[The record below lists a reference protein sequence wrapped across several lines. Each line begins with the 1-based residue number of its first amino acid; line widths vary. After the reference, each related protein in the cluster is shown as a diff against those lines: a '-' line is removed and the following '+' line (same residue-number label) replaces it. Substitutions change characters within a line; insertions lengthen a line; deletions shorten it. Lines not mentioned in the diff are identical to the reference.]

1 MSKGGESQR
10 ENRLGTGRSGLGRK
24 GWGGSRKALKEHP
37 LPCLSIK
44 ELRNPLPAGREGRR
58 ASPTSPDALPQPRG
72 SPSQAPRAMP
82 PRDWLCSPD
91 RWWGA
96 QLVRYQ
102 PPPGASL
109 SHSAAASLR
118 LGPRRVIKHRPG
130 PDPASFPSFLWPD
143 WQVGTSDKD
152 WGLRQ
157 FWGRQL
163 HAPCPLSGQEH
174 EVGGKVNASP
184 APQGPQDGVP
194 TILVQLVGKGLRRL
208 LERPGGVGWGEG
220 NLTPLLT
227 QRATPAQPTTP
238 PHPHLQHRDRTAA
251 ATAPAGEV

>member
-1 MSKGGESQR
+1 
-10 ENRLGTGRSGLGRK
+10 
-24 GWGGSRKALKEHP
+24 
-37 LPCLSIK
+37 
-44 ELRNPLPAGREGRR
+44 
-58 ASPTSPDALPQPRG
+58 
-72 SPSQAPRAMP
+72 MP

-96 QLVRYQ
+96 QLARYQ

-109 SHSAAASLR
+109 SHPAAASLR

-143 WQVGTSDKD
+143 WQVGTGDKD

-174 EVGGKVNASP
+174 EVGRKVSASP

-208 LERPGGVGWGEG
+208 LERPGGVWGG
-220 NLTPLLT
+220 GYLTPLLT
-227 QRATPAQPTTP
+227 HRATPAQPTTP
-238 PHPHLQHRDRTAA
+238 HTFSTRTGQKLPQPLLVKGEGLEGKQTWQANEESDWEPPPPTPDTPRQGGGAA
-251 ATAPAGEV
+251 EVRQQGAEVGGT